1 MSPETFITL
10 LLDFFSYLSDFASYS
25 FTQKWLYRDT
35 FMPGI
40 LFNLINNPYFT
51 KEMEHLLQLIFD
63 YVCTKVYI
71 GILYTPYIIDV
82 SIMYDY
88 LSMRS
93 LVGRVL
99 LLLNEF

>member
-1 MSPETFITL
+1 
-10 LLDFFSYLSDFASYS
+10 
-25 FTQKWLYRDT
+25 
-35 FMPGI
+35 
-40 LFNLINNPYFT
+40 
-51 KEMEHLLQLIFD
+51 MEHLLQLIFD
-63 YVCTKVYI
+63 SVCTKVYI
-71 GILYTPYIIDV
+71 GIPYTPYIIDV